1 MTDKY
6 SIKQKA
12 RDYSYKYYKANKAK
26 QHLACKKCRDK
37 LSDGYIRALI
47 KQSGAL
53 TVTQEMI
60 DTKKAYIIKLRAFK
74 YENSR
79 TK

>member
-6 SIKQKA
+6 STKQKA

-26 QHLACKKCRDK
+26 QHLACKKCRDR
-37 LSDGYIRALI
+37 LSDGYVRALI

-60 DTKKAYIIKLRAFK
+60 DTKRAYIIKLRAFK
-74 YENSR
+74 DENSR